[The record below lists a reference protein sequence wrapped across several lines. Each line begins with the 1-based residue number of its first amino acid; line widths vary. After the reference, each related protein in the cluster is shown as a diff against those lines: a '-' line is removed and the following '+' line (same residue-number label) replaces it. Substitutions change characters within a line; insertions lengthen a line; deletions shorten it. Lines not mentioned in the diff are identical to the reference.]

1 MQLTEFM
8 HKSGLKTAAEKLG
21 TRRMLDMTL
30 GVALCGVSA
39 FGVSIMA
46 QGHSWKNTVPLLFSL
61 VLLVIA
67 GLFGSRT
74 GILSTAIAAVVF
86 ASFLFGPT
94 GSMRVAD
101 EGARI
106 NLGWMMLIGMAFS
119 LLFAPSTSGPRR

>member
-8 HKSGLKTAAEKLG
+8 HKSGLKTAAEKLT
-21 TRRMLDMTL
+21 TRRILDMTL
-30 GVALCGVSA
+30 GVILCGAAA
-39 FGVSIMA
+39 FGVSIVA

-61 VLLVIA
+61 VLLVVA
-67 GLFGSRT
+67 GLFGSRA

-86 ASFLFGPT
+86 TGFLFGPT

-119 LLFAPSTSGPRR
+119 LLFAPSTSSPRR